1 MRASLTRIIGQSE
14 VEKGAGSGLISPPL
28 RIVGVSND
36 GVIKYYAR
44 LNLLRAQSRVLKP
57 DMERLPEFISNHLFL
72 VSLLVSVLMLLIWN
86 LYGSV
91 LSGIKQIIPAELT
104 RLINREDAIVVDVR
118 SDAEFG
124 NNHILG
130 ALNIPDADF
139 QSRQQELDKHK
150 DKPVIFYCTSGAVST
165 KLARTLSSQDFENIY
180 ILKGGLPS
188 WQNANLPLTKER

>member
-1 MRASLTRIIGQSE
+1 
-14 VEKGAGSGLISPPL
+14 
-28 RIVGVSND
+28 
-36 GVIKYYAR
+36 
-44 LNLLRAQSRVLKP
+44 
-57 DMERLPEFISNHLFL
+57 MERLPEFISNHLFL